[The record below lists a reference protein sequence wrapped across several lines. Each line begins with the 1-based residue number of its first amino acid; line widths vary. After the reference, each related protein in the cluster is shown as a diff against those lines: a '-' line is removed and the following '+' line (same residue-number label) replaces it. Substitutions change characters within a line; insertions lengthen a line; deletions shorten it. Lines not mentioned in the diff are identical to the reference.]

1 MTHTQLRYR
10 GIPYDA
16 RRQHEHPS
24 SEAVEHTYR
33 GRHFLAPLR
42 HEPAPVDPS
51 LELHYR
57 GTVYHHRADQAS
69 QPAPTR

>member
-1 MTHTQLRYR
+1 MATSKLRYR

-16 RRQHEHPS
+16 SQHEHPS

-33 GRHFLAPLR
+33 GRHYVAPLK

-57 GTVYHHRADQAS
+57 GAVYHHSAEQA
-69 QPAPTR
+69 A

>member
-1 MTHTQLRYR
+1 MATSKLRYR

-16 RRQHEHPS
+16 SQHEHPS
-24 SEAVEHTYR
+24 AEAVEHTYR
-33 GRHFLAPLR
+33 GRHYVAPLR

-57 GTVYHHRADQAS
+57 GAVYHHEAGNA
-69 QPAPTR
+69 A